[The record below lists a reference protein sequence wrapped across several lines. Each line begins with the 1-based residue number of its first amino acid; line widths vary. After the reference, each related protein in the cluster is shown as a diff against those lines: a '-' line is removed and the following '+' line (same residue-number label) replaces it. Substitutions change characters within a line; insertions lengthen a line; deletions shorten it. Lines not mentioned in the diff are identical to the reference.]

1 MSAAKLVFVL
11 ALCGLAWWRFGLAVA
26 AFAFLTM
33 VIAIGVGSLF
43 SQDDMDDEA

>member
-1 MSAAKLVFVL
+1 MTPKKLALIV

-26 AFAFLTM
+26 AFAFVTL

-43 SQDDMDDEA
+43 GEDDMDDEA

>member
-1 MSAAKLVFVL
+1 MSPAKLVFCL

-26 AFAFLTM
+26 AFAFVTL
-33 VIAIGVGSLF
+33 VVAIGIGSMF